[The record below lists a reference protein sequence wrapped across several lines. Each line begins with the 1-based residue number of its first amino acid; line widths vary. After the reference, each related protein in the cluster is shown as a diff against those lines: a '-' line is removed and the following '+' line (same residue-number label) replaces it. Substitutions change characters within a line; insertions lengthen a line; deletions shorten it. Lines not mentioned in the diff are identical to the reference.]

1 MTETWA
7 AAGISARRW
16 TPLADLPD
24 QSLWR
29 GDVIRL
35 PHHPG
40 LGPDSRPV
48 DLLIYELWG
57 YEEVLGLMVMRGYQ
71 AGMPLFYAP
80 KESQGRGKLSLE
92 TSWLHAN
99 WDKWFV
105 YAYHLDENENP
116 APMPM
121 AGTMVRRNSRPAP
134 RLKF

>member
-1 MTETWA
+1 MTETW
-7 AAGISARRW
+7 SARGVSTQRW
-16 TPLADLPD
+16 TPLADLPE

-40 LGPDSRPV
+40 IGPGSPPV

-57 YEEVLGLMVMRGYQ
+57 FEQILGLMVLKGYK

-80 KESQGRGKLSLE
+80 KESQGEGKLSLE
-92 TSWLHAN
+92 TAWLHVH

-105 YAYHLDENENP
+105 YSHLLDENENP
-116 APMPM
+116 VPMPM

-134 RLKF
+134 RLKI